1 MTPEQIRIVKKTW
14 RGLMLVDAAMVADLF
29 YSKLFTDH
37 PKLRKLF
44 PKDMTSQNLKLTD
57 MLTSIIS
64 SLENMDKMNDE
75 ISAMARRH
83 TGYGVK
89 PEHYDYVGSA
99 LLWTLEKGLAA
110 EWNEEVK
117 TAWLT
122 CYQTLAAKMLTP
134 AEQK

>member
-14 RGLMLVDAAMVADLF
+14 RGLMMVDAAMVADLF

-37 PKLRKLF
+37 PHLRKLF
-44 PKDMTSQNLKLTD
+44 PKDMTMQNIKLTD

-64 SLENMDKMNDE
+64 SLENLDRLKED

-83 TGYGVK
+83 AGYGVK
-89 PEHYDYVGSA
+89 PEYYEYVGNA
-99 LLWTLEKGLAA
+99 LLWTLEKGLAQD
-110 EWNEEVK
+110 WNEEVK

-122 CYQTLAAKMLTP
+122 CYQTLSGKMLATV
-134 AEQK
+134 EQK